1 MNYFNNDP
9 CVSEE
14 TAELLKEAGFDWP
27 CASYYQNHIF
37 HDYVTNRDRL
47 VLHDC
52 NHDPDYMGQCS
63 APTLATA
70 QQWILETYHF
80 HVTIFSMSQESWMY
94 RVTVPHQDLSKS
106 LLYGEDY
113 YTYQEALEGAINEAL
128 KLVLKKITLKTDENE
143 N

>member
-27 CASYYQNHIF
+27 CASYYQNGIF
-37 HDYVTNRDRL
+37 YDYIADRHKL

-52 NHDPDYMGQCS
+52 NHDPLYMEQKT

-113 YTYQEALEGAINEAL
+113 DTYQDALEGAINEAL
-128 KLVLKKITLKTDENE
+128 KLVLKKITLKIDGNE

>member
-14 TAELLKEAGFDWP
+14 TAELLKEAGFDLP
-27 CASYYQNHIF
+27 CASYYQNGIF
-37 HDYVTNRDRL
+37 YDYTAHRNKL

-52 NHDPDYMGQCS
+52 NHNPEYMEQKT

-70 QQWILETYHF
+70 QQWILETYRF